1 MIYTLENSF
10 IKITAS
16 NKGGELYSLKSKG
29 DNTEFLWNGD
39 PTFWKY
45 HAPILFPIV
54 GKVNNLK
61 YKVNGCE
68 YILPQ
73 HGLARTSEF
82 NLISKTES
90 KITFELNYS
99 EESLKV
105 YPFKFSLR
113 IKYTLISNSLNIS
126 YSVKNLDNK
135 KIYFSI
141 GSHPAFMLPLSKDDV
156 LEDYYFKFNNK
167 ETASIMCLNKDGYFI
182 KDRLPFLDNSDTI
195 PLSKELFQKDALV
208 FSHLNSDEISIC
220 SKNHSKT
227 LTLNFSNF
235 PYLGLW
241 APPTGAPFVCI
252 EPWFGHAD
260 YEDFNGEFTEKEG
273 ILSLEENSIFKCD
286 FSVTI

>member
-16 NKGGELYSLKSKG
+16 NQGGELHSLTSKD

-39 PTFWKY
+39 PAFWKY

-54 GKVNNLK
+54 GKVKDLK
-61 YKVNGCE
+61 YKVNGHE
-68 YILPQ
+68 YTLPQ
-73 HGLARTSEF
+73 HGLARVSDF
-82 NLISKTES
+82 NLVSKTES
-90 KITFELNYS
+90 EITFALKYS

-113 IKYTLISNSLNIS
+113 IKYTLINNSLNIS
-126 YSVKNLDNK
+126 YSVKNIDNK

-141 GSHPAFMLPLSKDDV
+141 GSHPAFMCPLKKDES
-156 LEDYYFKFNNK
+156 LEDYYFKFNSR
-167 ETASIMCLNKDGYFI
+167 ETASIMCLNKDGYFL
-182 KDRLPFLDNSDTI
+182 KDRLPFLDSSDTI
-195 PLSKELFQKDALV
+195 QLSNELFQNDALV
-208 FSHLNSDEISIC
+208 FSDLASDEICIC

-227 LTLNFSNF
+227 LTFNFSNF

-241 APPTGAPFVCI
+241 APASGAPFICI

-260 YEDFNGEFTEKEG
+260 YEDFNGDFTEKEG
-273 ILSLEENSIFKCD
+273 ILSLEENRIFECN

>member
-10 IKITAS
+10 IKITTS
-16 NKGGELYSLKSKG
+16 NQGGELYSLTSKE

-61 YKVNGCE
+61 YRVNGCE
-68 YILPQ
+68 YTLPQ

-82 NLISKTES
+82 KLVSHTES
-90 KITFELNYS
+90 AITFELNYS

-113 IKYTLISNSLNIS
+113 IKYTLISNSLNIA
-126 YSVKNLDNK
+126 YSVKNLDTK

-141 GSHPAFMLPLSKDDV
+141 GSHPAFMIPLNKNES

-167 ETASIMCLNKDGYFI
+167 ETSSIMRLNKDGYFI
-182 KDRLPFLDNSDTI
+182 KDRLPFLADSDII
-195 PLSKELFQKDALV
+195 PLSKELFENDALV
-208 FSHLNSDEISIC
+208 FSDLNSDEISVC

-260 YEDFNGEFTEKEG
+260 YEDFTGEFTEKKG

>member
-1 MIYTLENSF
+1 MIYTLENSS

-16 NKGGELYSLKSKG
+16 NQGGELYSLKNKD
-29 DNTEFLWNGD
+29 DNVEVLWNGD

-45 HAPILFPIV
+45 HSPILFPIV
-54 GKVNNLK
+54 GKVKDLK
-61 YKVNGCE
+61 YRVNDCE
-68 YILPQ
+68 YTLPQ
-73 HGLARTSEF
+73 HGIARVSEF
-82 NLISKTES
+82 DLVSRTES
-90 KITFELNYS
+90 EITFELKYS

-113 IKYTLISNSLNIS
+113 IKYILIDNSLNIS

-141 GSHPAFMLPLSKDDV
+141 GSHPAFMLPLYKDES

-167 ETASIMCLNKDGYFI
+167 ETTSIMCLNKDGYFI

-195 PLSKELFQKDALV
+195 PLSKKLFKNDALV
-208 FSHLNSDEISIC
+208 FSDLISDEISIC

-227 LTLNFSNF
+227 LTFNFSNF

-241 APPTGAPFVCI
+241 APGSGAPFICI

-260 YEDFNGEFTEKEG
+260 YEDFTGDFTDKEG
-273 ILSLEENSIFKCD
+273 VLSLDENSIFKCD
-286 FSVTI
+286 FTVTI